1 MANYW
6 GEVETSLE
14 PKKLSAFWPCFYH
27 PPPHLKNN
35 VCLSSLFLLLRGG
48 CHSVNKGL
56 LGCQDLISEL
66 ELVAGMLAGVY
77 VATTKI
83 LKAVDA

>member
-1 MANYW
+1 M
-6 GEVETSLE
+6 
-14 PKKLSAFWPCFYH
+14 
-27 PPPHLKNN
+27 
-35 VCLSSLFLLLRGG
+35 
-48 CHSVNKGL
+48 NKGL